1 MLGRRAAQWSA
12 RPPMP
17 PLARD
22 RSMPL
27 VSVRLHVAGPLA
39 GVESRGWAA
48 LCDGFAKAV
57 DVPPHLVSLQRAR
70 RVAERTAAPAAA
82 GAAGAGLPRLRRD
95 APAVE
100 LEFELADGGAAAAA
114 SSLAVAA
121 MLSTSEQRFGEQLG
135 MPLLQ
140 MPRVRIE
147 LPPDPAAAKPQAA
160 ESLEAAA
167 APPATGAASPAAR
180 PVSAGEE
187 VLFGDA
193 MAVVLRHAKQTA
205 ALEVPPAPPALA
217 ELMRDGAAQRRLLAL
232 LQAVLSGVE
241 ARPPTPP
248 PAPPA
253 APPPAAAWVA
263 AACVTAL
270 VAAACV
276 AAWVA
281 PGGGALGAAALGLG
295 GGALGLGGLGGRPRR
310 GLLGSRPTASRDASR
325 FIASCDASRFELGPP
340 PPPPLAGGSGRFE
353 PAACLAPPAGP
364 ASVSAELGP
373 LLGCPPTAA
382 EPALVGCVAPA
393 LGASCVRSST
403 SLGSPASRAWL
414 AGGASS
420 LVSADLAPG
429 LGGLPSF
436 FFGGGGTGSA
446 EEEAEEGSA
455 RGGSA

>member
-1 MLGRRAAQWSA
+1 
-12 RPPMP
+12 
-17 PLARD
+17 
-22 RSMPL
+22 MPL

-160 ESLEAAA
+160 EPLEAAA

-180 PVSAGEE
+180 PVPAGEE
-187 VLFGDA
+187 VLFGEA

-248 PAPPA
+248 AAPPA
-253 APPPAAAWVA
+253 APPPASPAAPPPA
-263 AACVTAL
+263 AGVPPPPERARLAEAARYLLHTIEGAVSALAATGAPATATGVTAPPPPATPPKELAPKLANRALGKLAGATAALDAASSGLADAL
-270 VAAACV
+270 VAGV
-276 AAWVA
+276 SELHRRAWA
-281 PGGGALGAAALGLG
+281 GAARPEARAVRTFVRFRPPSAFEQLWSRRCRRLAWGAKHVALKAAGHEAAGVPTLHMELDGVLDPEAAQQQVRGRVRVGLGLG
-295 GGALGLGGLGGRPRR
+295 LGLGSKPTPTLSLSLALPLPRR
-310 GLLGSRPTASRDASR
+310 HLR
-325 FIASCDASRFELGPP
+325 
-340 PPPPLAGGSGRFE
+340 
-353 PAACLAPPAGP
+353 
-364 ASVSAELGP
+364 V
-373 LLGCPPTAA
+373 
-382 EPALVGCVAPA
+382 
-393 LGASCVRSST
+393 
-403 SLGSPASRAWL
+403 
-414 AGGASS
+414 
-420 LVSADLAPG
+420 
-429 LGGLPSF
+429 
-436 FFGGGGTGSA
+436 
-446 EEEAEEGSA
+446 
-455 RGGSA
+455 